1 MALWRKP
8 LQFINVVLANRSPM
22 SVAERGPGRMT
33 YAKTRSSVSLNLRFD
48 AWPLTNITLYKIVS
62 IQYLFITT
70 HGFHVNKFNTVTYGS
85 TVFK

>member
-1 MALWRKP
+1 MCDDNLGVGHLLSSLVPTPREFAIQNKK
-8 LQFINVVLANRSPM
+8 I
-22 SVAERGPGRMT
+22 
-33 YAKTRSSVSLNLRFD
+33 KITRSSVSLNLRFD